1 MGFRNI
7 TLKEAY
13 EMARNSYEDIWDS
26 ADSVGRDVKIYLHW
40 TAGHYHQPYTHYH
53 FNIDVDGTIET
64 DCHRLDEIKAHT
76 WKRNT
81 GAIGITFESSW
92 DEDPDKAYPGSEPV
106 TPVMI
111 EAMSQLVAVLANAL
125 DLTIDHFRVM
135 THGEAADNKDCIYAH
150 EPYGPESTWERHDI
164 YLKYDDGS
172 YRDGGEMIR
181 GKANWYRQDW
191 KEHPEHRPY

>member
-135 THGEAADNKDCIYAH
+135 THGEAADNKDGIYAH
-150 EPYGPESTWERHDI
+150 EPYGPATTCERWDLAI
-164 YLKYDDGS
+164 LENGDVWNS
-172 YRDGGEMIR
+172 GGDTLR
-181 GKANWYRQDW
+181 GKALWYQKNYPDGV
-191 KEHPEHRPY
+191 ENHF